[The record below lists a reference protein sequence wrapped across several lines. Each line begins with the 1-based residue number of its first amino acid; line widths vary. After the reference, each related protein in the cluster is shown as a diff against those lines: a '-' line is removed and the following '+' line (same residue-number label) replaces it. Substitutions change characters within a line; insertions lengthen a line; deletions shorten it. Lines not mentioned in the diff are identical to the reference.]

1 MKLKALLIALTLA
14 FFSCE
19 KEQSDIIDHDIKN
32 ELTSTSTRSVK
43 SITQLAMNPIQQ
55 IEDNGIPIH
64 IMLSEA
70 SHPYRYLSCTKAG
83 KVDLYNKD
91 DNSGRQKW
99 IYKNAYLRPVSG
111 VSGDISRL
119 TVTGHPGST
128 PKLAYFNSFP
138 PLYRGPTSISN
149 IFSKSKTLYQLH
161 CLGLIKASNYTS
173 SSLSIV
179 ENNPLLGNPAPESP
193 LNYFLIIPVEEFTL
207 LDISYDFLTGDT
219 FSTEPKKLIRRGF
232 RNNSTEPVTRVL
244 KIQESLTNSSTFQ
257 ETYGLTVSTT
267 VKGTVEVGLP
277 KIVGGNVDASQTTTK
292 EWKYSTT
299 QTETRNFT
307 IEESFTQT
315 IPPGG
320 AVDFR
325 LVWSEYKINL
335 TYIAKLQGKTTGT
348 IIYLP
353 GRWDGVIVE
362 DCTIEA
368 FNPDN
373 QSTIATR
380 SISKE

>member
-1 MKLKALLIALTLA
+1 MKLKLVLLALCIIIT
-14 FFSCE
+14 SCE
-19 KEQSDIIDHDIKN
+19 EEAYNISINKSKESEN
-32 ELTSTSTRSVK
+32 PFTRSIRPTTALALDPIK
-43 SITQLAMNPIQQ
+43 QLEN
-55 IEDNGIPIH
+55 IPVH
-64 IMLSEA
+64 IMLSDTK
-70 SHPYRYLSCTKAG
+70 HPYRYLSCSKSK
-83 KVDLYNKD
+83 KVDLWDKD
-91 DNSGRQKW
+91 DNSGRQQWFIKPFQ
-99 IYKNAYLRPVSG
+99 IRPVNG
-111 VSGDISRL
+111 ISGDLSELSI
-119 TVTGHPGST
+119 TFGYGS
-128 PKLAYFNSFP
+128 KL
-138 PLYRGPTSISN
+138 GPQLLKGMKMPSGQLITTTSIAQRRNTS
-149 IFSKSKTLYQLH
+149 LYTIMSPTAILQA
-161 CLGLIKASNYTS
+161 KNYTS
-173 SSLSIV
+173 NSLEGVRNEPQNGITAPINSLNSFIV
-179 ENNPLLGNPAPESP
+179 AP
-193 LNYFLIIPVEEFTL
+193 IEEFTL

-232 RNNSTEPVTRVL
+232 RNNTTEPITRVL
-244 KIQESLTNSSTFQ
+244 KIQESLINTSTFQ

-267 VKGTVEVGLP
+267 VKGTVQVGLP
-277 KIVGGNVDASQTTTK
+277 KIVGGNVDVSQTTTK

-315 IPPGG
+315 IHPGE

-325 LVWSEYKINL
+325 LVWSEYKMNL

-353 GRWDGVIVE
+353 GRWDGIVVE

-373 QSTIATR
+373 QSTIETR